1 MTRRRY
7 GRTFVAVKDELA
19 IFRQFV
25 PIRTNWVHKDASVTT
40 GRREFTSPDEP
51 DLFHEPLAPE
61 VLAAVVGSASD
72 RTHPTEARRNVDALL
87 AGLRPTKPQ
96 EQTTPTE
103 VDGAKQ
109 AASSGAWGFRSS
121 PDPSAL
127 L

>member
-1 MTRRRY
+1 VT
-7 GRTFVAVKDELA
+7 GLSTSAVSTLVAATVMLLWYARSSLGGLLTEA
-19 IFRQFV
+19 
-25 PIRTNWVHKDASVTT
+25 
-40 GRREFTSPDEP
+40 FTSPDEP

-72 RTHPTEARRNVDALL
+72 RTHPTEARRSVDALL